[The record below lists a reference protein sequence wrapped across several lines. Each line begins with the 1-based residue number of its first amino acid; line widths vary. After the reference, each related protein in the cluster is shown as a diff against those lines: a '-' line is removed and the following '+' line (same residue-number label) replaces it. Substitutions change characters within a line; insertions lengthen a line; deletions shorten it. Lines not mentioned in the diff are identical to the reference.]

1 VLATPAIVGL
11 VTGKS
16 LAESQLV
23 PPASLVHLKVHSKV
37 AGKLKDGYLSPA
49 SRGLLV
55 DDVDTGRVPK
65 GVKLTHT
72 RP

>member
-1 VLATPAIVGL
+1 MLATPAKVGL
-11 VTGKS
+11 VPGKS

-49 SRGLLV
+49 SRELLV
-55 DDVDTGRVPK
+55 DDADTGRVPK
-65 GVKLTHT
+65 GVPLTHT
-72 RP
+72 NP